1 MLDANENAH
10 GPGLDV
16 ATITGTTPDGEGA
29 ARNGA
34 GVPFDVRGLN
44 RYPDPHQTP
53 LKQRICDYRNA
64 EAGRSSGGLQPSN
77 LFVGVGSDEAIDAV
91 LRCFCR
97 PGHDKILI
105 CPPTYGMYSVSAH
118 VNDLSVV
125 HVPLDEENGFVLR
138 PSAVK
143 AALSEDPSVKV
154 VYLCSP
160 GNPTGRL
167 ISGPSLE
174 EVLRHPTWN
183 GVVVLDEAYVDFS
196 APGSSLAQRVLDH
209 PNLIV
214 MQTLSKAFG
223 LAGIR
228 LGVAITSPPVA
239 RLLNN
244 LKAPYNVSSIT
255 SALATAAFSPAH
267 LATTRRHRA
276 AILAQRDRLVEE
288 LPRIPG
294 VGRFRGGLDANFVLV
309 EMLSSPSAATPDNV
323 ANDSNNSPSNAV
335 ALAVYTTLAEKKGV
349 VVRFRGKEHG
359 CNGCLRITVGTAD
372 EVTMLLRELR
382 TALGDVH
389 RASGTV
395 VSGDASPESTQ
406 GGAVDGIAA
415 AQNDVKVHA
424 PTWTP
429 TTGSIEV
436 EQEAERRANDVLA

>member
-1 MLDANENAH
+1 M
-10 GPGLDV
+10 
-16 ATITGTTPDGEGA
+16 
-29 ARNGA
+29 
-34 GVPFDVRGLN
+34 
-44 RYPDPHQTP
+44 
-53 LKQRICDYRNA
+53 
-64 EAGRSSGGLQPSN
+64 
-77 LFVGVGSDEAIDAV
+77 

-125 HVPLDEENGFVLR
+125 RVPLDEEDGFVLR
-138 PSAVK
+138 PAAVK
-143 AALSEDPSVKV
+143 AALSEDPSIKV

-167 ISGPSLE
+167 ISGCSLE
-174 EVLRHPTWN
+174 EVLQHPSWN

-196 APGSSLAQRVLDH
+196 APGSSLAQLVLDH

-267 LATTRRHRA
+267 LATTKRYRA

-294 VGRFRGGLDANFVLV
+294 IGRFRGGLDANFVLV
-309 EMLSSPSAATPDNV
+309 EMLSCPSAAAPDNV
-323 ANDSNNSPSNAV
+323 ANHNNDNNNNSKNNNSPSNAI
-335 ALAVYTTLAEKKGV
+335 ALAVYTILAEKKGV

-359 CNGCLRITVGTAD
+359 CDGCLRITVGTAD
-372 EVTMLLRELR
+372 EVTMLLREIR
-382 TALGDVH
+382 TALEDVY
-389 RASGTV
+389 RASGIA
-395 VSGDASPESTQ
+395 VSGDTSLERAPDDVGEGT
-406 GGAVDGIAA
+406 AA
-415 AQNDVKVHA
+415 AKSDVNGHA
-424 PTWTP
+424 PTLTSTPTPTPTP
-429 TTGSIEV
+429 TTSSSSIRV
-436 EQEAERRANDVLA
+436 EQEAERRANDVLP